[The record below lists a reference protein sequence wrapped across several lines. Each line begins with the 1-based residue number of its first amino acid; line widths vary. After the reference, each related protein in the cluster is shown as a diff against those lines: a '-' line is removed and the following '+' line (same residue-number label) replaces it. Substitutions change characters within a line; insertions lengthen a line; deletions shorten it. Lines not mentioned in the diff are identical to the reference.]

1 MRLRNEQQLK
11 VRQPLSTLYVCCDS
25 ETANKIGVFE
35 KIILDELNIKNIKY
49 IDDVNVLEDK
59 YLTVNF
65 KVAGAVL
72 KQNVN
77 KMKQTLETLSKDDMT
92 KLVSAVEQGD
102 EVSVPGWDE
111 KFAADIFS
119 VQTKTKE
126 GIVSAELQNDK
137 GVVALDTVLTDELIK
152 EGLVRDTVRQ
162 CQLIRKEAGYEVE
175 QRVKWQL
182 SLLTQPL
189 LVLSKKRLN
198 TLSRSFLPM
207 NLSLAELFLTRI
219 LPKKLR

>member
-77 KMKQTLETLSKDDMT
+77 KMKQTLGSLSKDDMT

-102 EVSVPGWDE
+102 EVSVPGWDD

-189 LVLSKKRLN
+189 LVLSKKRPN

-207 NLSLAELFLTRI
+207 NLSSAELFLTRI

>member
-102 EVSVPGWDE
+102 EVYVPGWDD

-119 VQTKTKE
+119 VQTK
-126 GIVSAELQNDK
+126 LK
-137 GVVALDTVLTDELIK
+137 GYCICRASE
-152 EGLVRDTVRQ
+152 
-162 CQLIRKEAGYEVE
+162 
-175 QRVKWQL
+175 
-182 SLLTQPL
+182 
-189 LVLSKKRLN
+189 
-198 TLSRSFLPM
+198 
-207 NLSLAELFLTRI
+207 
-219 LPKKLR
+219 

>member
-77 KMKQTLETLSKDDMT
+77 KMKQTLGSLSKDDMT

-102 EVSVPGWDE
+102 EVSVPGWDD

-119 VQTKTKE
+119 VQTKLKRVLYLPSFRM
-126 GIVSAELQNDK
+126 IR
-137 GVVALDTVLTDELIK
+137 ALWRWIPCLPTNSLKRAWYV
-152 EGLVRDTVRQ
+152 
-162 CQLIRKEAGYEVE
+162 IR
-175 QRVKWQL
+175 
-182 SLLTQPL
+182 
-189 LVLSKKRLN
+189 
-198 TLSRSFLPM
+198 
-207 NLSLAELFLTRI
+207 
-219 LPKKLR
+219 

>member
-102 EVSVPGWDE
+102 EVSVPGWDD

-126 GIVSAELQNDK
+126 GIVSAELQNNK

-189 LVLSKKRLN
+189 LVLLKKRPN

-207 NLSLAELFLTRI
+207 NLYSAELFLTRI

>member
-77 KMKQTLETLSKDDMT
+77 KMKQTLGTLSKDDMT

-102 EVSVPGWDE
+102 EVSVPGWDD

-189 LVLSKKRLN
+189 LVLSKKRPN

-207 NLSLAELFLTRI
+207 NLSSAELFLTRI
-219 LPKKLR
+219 LPKK

>member
-102 EVSVPGWDE
+102 EVSVPGWDD

-182 SLLTQPL
+182 ILLTQPL
-189 LVLSKKRLN
+189 LVLSKKRPN

-207 NLSLAELFLTRI
+207 NLSSAELFLTRI